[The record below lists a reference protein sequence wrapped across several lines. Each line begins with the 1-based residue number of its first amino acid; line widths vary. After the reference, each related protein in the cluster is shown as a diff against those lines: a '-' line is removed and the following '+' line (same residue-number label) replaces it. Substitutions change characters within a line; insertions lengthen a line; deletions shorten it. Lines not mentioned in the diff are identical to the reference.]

1 MSSGTNVEVDSRTGD
16 PKRRRKGQFESAGRK
31 QRSRACPAQAPGNR
45 SYEVVC
51 RLPYRSF
58 AGHAPGVSINQDSHE
73 AREAVRKVPLGPV
86 PVPHGGAGASYAG
99 PGELGVKRLLHRRLD
114 AYTLGMLA
122 AQRDDP
128 RNRTDT

>member
-16 PKRRRKGQFESAGRK
+16 PKRRRQGRFESAGRK
-31 QRSRACPAQAPGNR
+31 QRPRSCPQSPGNR
-45 SYEVVC
+45 SHEVVC
-51 RLPYRSF
+51 RLPYRLF

-86 PVPHGGAGASYAG
+86 PVSHGGAGASYAG
-99 PGELGVKRLLHRRLD
+99 PGELGVKRLLHRWLD
-114 AYTLGMLA
+114 ADTLGMLA